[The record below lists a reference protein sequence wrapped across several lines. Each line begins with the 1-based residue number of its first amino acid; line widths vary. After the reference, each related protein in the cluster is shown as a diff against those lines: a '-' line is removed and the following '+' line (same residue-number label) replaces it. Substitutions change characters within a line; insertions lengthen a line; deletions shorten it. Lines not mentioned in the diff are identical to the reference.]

1 MLPGARIISGRRGG
15 GNCEISGIGGVKI
28 AHLFMK
34 ETLAKGGKFQHN
46 LNL

>member
-15 GNCEISGIGGVKI
+15 GGKI
-28 AHLFMK
+28 AHSFMK